1 MKVIIYGIGKEY
13 LTIFMNVYLVNRIIE
28 GNGFEVIGFSDG
40 NKDIWGSELI
50 YNGQSFIVHEISE
63 FQRENV
69 EYILITTRKYFDE
82 IRMELIGK
90 GYKKEQILSVEKYY
104 KSYVEQLLCV
114 KELEGKSGIE
124 IGGPTK
130 LFDKIYSGCLNCDN
144 VNFSLHTV
152 WGRSE
157 TNNFLYKG
165 NCLGKILIMDAT
177 DMSGIED
184 EKYEFVLSSNN
195 IEHMAN
201 PLKALKEFARIVKA
215 GGLVEVIVP
224 RKEDTFDH
232 NREYTTFEHLQE
244 DFINDVGEDD
254 LTHLPEIIEK
264 HDYDLDIPCGGKKNF
279 IERANRNYENRCLH
293 HHVFDQECLRKS
305 FEFVGLEIRNLGSI
319 IGNWCIVG
327 VKK

>member
-50 YNGQSFIVHEISE
+50 YNVQSFIVHEISE

-114 KELEGKSGIE
+114 KELEGK
-124 IGGPTK
+124 

-195 IEHMAN
+195 ILN
-201 PLKALKEFARIVKA
+201 ILS
-215 GGLVEVIVP
+215 
-224 RKEDTFDH
+224 
-232 NREYTTFEHLQE
+232 
-244 DFINDVGEDD
+244 
-254 LTHLPEIIEK
+254 
-264 HDYDLDIPCGGKKNF
+264 CG
-279 IERANRNYENRCLH
+279 
-293 HHVFDQECLRKS
+293 
-305 FEFVGLEIRNLGSI
+305 
-319 IGNWCIVG
+319 
-327 VKK
+327 